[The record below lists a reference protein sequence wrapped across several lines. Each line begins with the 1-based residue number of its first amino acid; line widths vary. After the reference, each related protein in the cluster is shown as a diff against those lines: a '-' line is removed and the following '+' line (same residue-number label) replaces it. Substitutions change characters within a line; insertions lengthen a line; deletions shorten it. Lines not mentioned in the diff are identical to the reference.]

1 MKGNIQFYHGRGKLG
16 NSVGYTLYGQ
26 QMFRAYVGKGEII
39 NPKSSSQ
46 MLQRAKIR
54 LLTALSI
61 IFRAA
66 AILGYKDEAKSRG
79 CSAVNFFVH
88 ENYPNVT
95 GSTADNVSLD
105 PSRIKCA
112 RGSVPGVQFSPA
124 LGTTTPGT
132 ITVTIQYGQEQAE
145 GASTTDN
152 VYVLLYCADMNQS
165 VLSLPAARADG
176 AAMNVRYPQ
185 TWSGLE
191 VYAYGFVVN
200 AEGKSSNSEVIG
212 HVELG

>member
-26 QMFRAYVGKGEII
+26 QMFRAYVGKDEIS
-39 NPKSSSQ
+39 NPKSAAQ
-46 MLQRAKIR
+46 MLQRAKIK
-54 LLTALSI
+54 LLTEMSI

-88 ENYPNVT
+88 ENYPQVQGT
-95 GSTADNVSLD
+95 TADNVQLD
-105 PSRIKCA
+105 PSRVKCS
-112 RGSVPGVQFSPA
+112 RGSVPGVQFSPT
-124 LGTTTPGT
+124 LGTSTPNA
-132 ITVTIQYGQEQAE
+132 ITVTVQYGQEEAE
-145 GASTTDN
+145 GASTEDK
-152 VYVLLYCADMNQS
+152 VYALLYCADMEQA
-165 VLSLPAARADG
+165 VLSAPARRADG
-176 AAMNVRYPQ
+176 ATLNIRYPQ

-191 VYAYGFVVN
+191 VYAYGFVMN
-200 AEGKSSNSEVIG
+200 EEGKSSNSEVIG